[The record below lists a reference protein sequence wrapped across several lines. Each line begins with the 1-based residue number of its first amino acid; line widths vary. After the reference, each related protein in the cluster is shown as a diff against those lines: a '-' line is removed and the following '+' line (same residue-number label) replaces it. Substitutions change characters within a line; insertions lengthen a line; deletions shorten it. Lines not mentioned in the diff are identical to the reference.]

1 MRTGLG
7 RAELFEE
14 RIATDAVGFAEA
26 TIAGLL
32 AFVGTS
38 TAAKRKLGLKAVSRR
53 ADGWPAWYV
62 WLAGRT
68 DAFELVLVPC
78 DDGGSTLVDGIELAI
93 RCFPDPAD
101 ETVFPTFTAWEQ
113 EARTSAVFDRT
124 GTPAVSAV
132 GDLDPSLY
140 HVGTIRLVPR
150 AGGWLDLTLFTQD
163 VWCEIET
170 SACGPRRRRSVPG
183 TALSAPIVDLLVC
196 AHALVGRQSPAGIEI
211 RSAPG
216 LVWHLGRGESVT
228 VRPDPDLSALE
239 IRVTGLPR
247 FGVPLDRQRQ
257 ALPRPDDAVGG
268 RLRLW
273 HAGSDRPPE
282 VGPFDLASWWEAAG
296 WRLPPIGAMCG
307 CHAGEVGVA
316 GRDEPAPSRPP
327 FGEGGRA

>member
-1 MRTGLG
+1 MRTGLD

-38 TAAKRKLGLKAVSRR
+38 AAAKRKLGLKAVSRR

-62 WLAGRT
+62 WLAGRA
-68 DAFELVLVPC
+68 DAFEIVLVPS
-78 DDGGSTLVDGIELAI
+78 DEDGATGVDGIELAI

-101 ETVFPTFTAWEQ
+101 ETLFATFTDAEQ
-113 EARTSAVFDRT
+113 EARISAVFDRT
-124 GTPAVSAV
+124 GTPAVGAA

-140 HVGTIRLVPR
+140 HVGTIGLVPR
-150 AGGWLDLTLFTQD
+150 AGGWVDLTLSTQD

-196 AHALVGRQSPAGIEI
+196 AHALVGRQPPAAVEI

-216 LVWHLGRGESVT
+216 LVWHLGPGDSAT

-247 FGVPLDRQRQ
+247 FGVPLDRQRL
-257 ALPRPDDAVGG
+257 APARLDATAGG
-268 RLRLW
+268 CLWLW
-273 HAGSDRPPE
+273 HTGPERPPA
-282 VGPFDLASWWEAAG
+282 VASFDLASWWDAAG

-327 FGEGGRA
+327 PGEGGRA